1 MNAQKF
7 TQKSL
12 EAIQWAQDA
21 ALSRGS
27 MQIEQQHLLLALVE
41 QQGGLIPQLL
51 QAAGSN
57 TEVLRRELDTELS
70 RIPAVSGSGRE
81 PDKVY
86 VSQEV
91 DRTLI
96 AAEKQAADMKDAFV
110 SVEHIFLALLDK
122 PNAALSRVFT
132 AAEVDKNR
140 FLSALAAVR
149 GNQRVTSDN
158 PEETYDV
165 LKKYGQDLVEL
176 ARKEKIDLV
185 VPGPELPLT
194 KGITDRM
201 REAGI
206 PCFGPDAYCAR
217 LEGSKAFAKDVM
229 NRAGVPTAHSQVF
242 TDPDKA
248 KNAVVKLGAP
258 LVVKADG
265 LAAGKG
271 VVVAMTTQEALDA
284 VDDIMCKRAHG
295 AAGAKLVIEE
305 FLVGEEASFLCL
317 CDGKTAVPLPS
328 AQDHKAAYDGDQ
340 GPNTGG
346 MGAYSPAP
354 ILPYNEAEAMADTV
368 IRPILAALAK
378 DGHPFVGVLYA
389 GLMMT
394 ENGPKVLE
402 YNTRFGDPECQPLLM
417 RLEGDLVQ
425 IMLDCI
431 EGKLRPESLTHT
443 SQTALGVVV
452 AAEGYPHAYPR
463 GMVIEGLDEA
473 DALPG
478 VKVFH
483 SGTSMDGDKTL
494 SSGGRV
500 LCVTALGDTLA
511 DAQARAYEGVKAIR
525 MDKSFHR
532 SDIGQKGIRRLEQ
545 LAQEEK

>member
-1 MNAQKF
+1 MRI
-7 TQKSL
+7 L
-12 EAIQWAQDA
+12 VI
-21 ALSRGS
+21 GS
-27 MQIEQQHLLLALVE
+27 GGREHALVWKLKQSPRVSE
-41 QQGGLIPQLL
+41 VFVAPGNGGTAREGAINV
-51 QAAGSN
+51 AVDAGD
-57 TEVLRRELDTELS
+57 LD
-70 RIPAVSGSGRE
+70 G
-81 PDKVY
+81 
-86 VSQEV
+86 
-91 DRTLI
+91 
-96 AAEKQAADMKDAFV
+96 
-110 SVEHIFLALLDK
+110 
-122 PNAALSRVFT
+122 
-132 AAEVDKNR
+132 
-140 FLSALAAVR
+140 
-149 GNQRVTSDN
+149 
-158 PEETYDV
+158 
-165 LKKYGQDLVEL
+165 LVEL

-354 ILPYNEAEAMADTV
+354 ILPYNEAEAMVDTV

-425 IMLDCI
+425 IMMDCI

-443 SQTALGVVV
+443 SQTALGVLV
-452 AAEGYPHAYPR
+452 AAF
-463 GMVIEGLDEA
+463 
-473 DALPG
+473 
-478 VKVFH
+478 VF
-483 SGTSMDGDKTL
+483 
-494 SSGGRV
+494 
-500 LCVTALGDTLA
+500 
-511 DAQARAYEGVKAIR
+511 
-525 MDKSFHR
+525 
-532 SDIGQKGIRRLEQ
+532 
-545 LAQEEK
+545 

>member
-1 MNAQKF
+1 MSDSK
-7 TQKSL
+7 
-12 EAIQWAQDA
+12 ID
-21 ALSRGS
+21 
-27 MQIEQQHLLLALVE
+27 ILLLGSGGREHALLTKLAESPRAGKMWVAPGN
-41 QQGGLIPQLL
+41 GGMDATAEVADLDPESPEGVAAW
-51 QAAGSN
+51 AAGHGIGLVVIGP
-57 TEVLRRELDTELS
+57 EAPLV
-70 RIPAVSGSGRE
+70 AGV
-81 PDKVY
+81 
-86 VSQEV
+86 
-91 DRTLI
+91 
-96 AAEKQAADMKDAFV
+96 AD
-110 SVEHIFLALLDK
+110 
-122 PNAALSRVFT
+122 
-132 AAEVDKNR
+132 
-140 FLSALAAVR
+140 AVR
-149 GNQRVTSDN
+149 
-158 PEETYDV
+158 
-165 LKKYGQDLVEL
+165 
-176 ARKEKIDLV
+176 A
-185 VPGPELPLT
+185 
-194 KGITDRM
+194 
-201 REAGI
+201 AGI
-206 PCFGPDAYCAR
+206 PTFGPNGKAAQM
-217 LEGSKAFAKDVM
+217 EGSKKFAKEVM
-229 NRAGVPTAHSQVF
+229 ERAGVPTAAYRSF
-242 TDPDKA
+242 TDEESCSAYVREVGGPI
-248 KNAVVKLGAP
+248 
-258 LVVKADG
+258 VVKADG

-452 AAEGYPHAYPR
+452 AAEGYPHAYPK

>member
-1 MNAQKF
+1 MKILVVGGGGREHAIIKSLKKSPRVSEIYAAPGNGGIAADAICTGIGAKDLDAITAFAKDNAIDF
-7 TQKSL
+7 AVVAPDDPLVLGAVDRL
-12 EAIQWAQDA
+12 EAI
-21 ALSRGS
+21 
-27 MQIEQQHLLLALVE
+27 
-41 QQGGLIPQLL
+41 
-51 QAAGSN
+51 
-57 TEVLRRELDTELS
+57 
-70 RIPAVSGSGRE
+70 
-81 PDKVY
+81 
-86 VSQEV
+86 
-91 DRTLI
+91 
-96 AAEKQAADMKDAFV
+96 
-110 SVEHIFLALLDK
+110 
-122 PNAALSRVFT
+122 
-132 AAEVDKNR
+132 
-140 FLSALAAVR
+140 
-149 GNQRVTSDN
+149 
-158 PEETYDV
+158 
-165 LKKYGQDLVEL
+165 
-176 ARKEKIDLV
+176 
-185 VPGPELPLT
+185 
-194 KGITDRM
+194 
-201 REAGI
+201 GI
-206 PCFGPDAYCAR
+206 PCFGPNKAAAI
-217 LEGSKAFAKDVM
+217 LEGSKVFSKDLM
-229 NRAGVPTAHSQVF
+229 KKYHIPTAEYAVF
-242 TDPDKA
+242 DDMDQAQAYLKT
-248 KNAVVKLGAP
+248 AP
-258 LVVKADG
+258 IPTVVKADG

-452 AAEGYPHAYPR
+452 AAEGYPHAYPK

>member
-1 MNAQKF
+1 MRI
-7 TQKSL
+7 L
-12 EAIQWAQDA
+12 VI
-21 ALSRGS
+21 GS
-27 MQIEQQHLLLALVE
+27 GGREHALVWKLKQSPRVSE
-41 QQGGLIPQLL
+41 VFVAPGNGGTAREGAINV
-51 QAAGSN
+51 AVDAGD
-57 TEVLRRELDTELS
+57 LD
-70 RIPAVSGSGRE
+70 G
-81 PDKVY
+81 
-86 VSQEV
+86 
-91 DRTLI
+91 
-96 AAEKQAADMKDAFV
+96 
-110 SVEHIFLALLDK
+110 
-122 PNAALSRVFT
+122 
-132 AAEVDKNR
+132 
-140 FLSALAAVR
+140 
-149 GNQRVTSDN
+149 
-158 PEETYDV
+158 
-165 LKKYGQDLVEL
+165 LVEL

-206 PCFGPDAYCAR
+206 PCFGPDAYWAR

-452 AAEGYPHAYPR
+452 AAEGYPHAYPK

>member
-1 MNAQKF
+1 MSIFQGGEVVRI
-7 TQKSL
+7 L
-12 EAIQWAQDA
+12 VI
-21 ALSRGS
+21 GS
-27 MQIEQQHLLLALVE
+27 GGREHALVWKLKQSPRVSE
-41 QQGGLIPQLL
+41 VFVAPGNGGTAREGAINV
-51 QAAGSN
+51 AVDAGD
-57 TEVLRRELDTELS
+57 LD
-70 RIPAVSGSGRE
+70 G
-81 PDKVY
+81 
-86 VSQEV
+86 
-91 DRTLI
+91 
-96 AAEKQAADMKDAFV
+96 
-110 SVEHIFLALLDK
+110 
-122 PNAALSRVFT
+122 
-132 AAEVDKNR
+132 
-140 FLSALAAVR
+140 
-149 GNQRVTSDN
+149 
-158 PEETYDV
+158 
-165 LKKYGQDLVEL
+165 LVEL

-271 VVVAMTTQEALDA
+271 VVVAKTTQEALDA

-354 ILPYNEAEAMADTV
+354 IVPDAELEKMADIA
-368 IRPILAALAK
+368 IRPILAEMARQ
-378 DGHPFVGVLYA
+378 GHPFTGILYA

-394 ENGPKVLE
+394 KDGPKVLE
-402 YNTRFGDPECQPLLM
+402 YNVRFGDPECEPLLM
-417 RLEGDLVQ
+417 RLESDLLE
-425 IMLDCI
+425 IMDACIDGRLD
-431 EGKLRPESLTHT
+431 EVKLSIRPES
-443 SQTALGVVV
+443 ALGVVI
-452 AAEGYPHAYPR
+452 AAEGYPGSYPK
-463 GMVIEGLDEA
+463 GMEIKGIDAV
-473 DALPG
+473 DALPDT
-478 VKVFH
+478 KVFQA
-483 SGTSMDGDKTL
+483 GTKREGSRTL

-500 LCVTALGDTLA
+500 LCVTALGKGLA
-511 DAQARAYEGVKAIR
+511 EAQKRAYEAVAKID
-525 MDKSFHR
+525 MEKSQHR
-532 SDIGQKGIRRLEQ
+532 SDIGAKGLRRL
-545 LAQEEK
+545 

>member
-1 MNAQKF
+1 MRI
-7 TQKSL
+7 L
-12 EAIQWAQDA
+12 VI
-21 ALSRGS
+21 GS
-27 MQIEQQHLLLALVE
+27 GGREHALVWKLKQSPRVSE
-41 QQGGLIPQLL
+41 VFVAPGNGGTAREGAINV
-51 QAAGSN
+51 AVDAGD
-57 TEVLRRELDTELS
+57 LD
-70 RIPAVSGSGRE
+70 G
-81 PDKVY
+81 
-86 VSQEV
+86 
-91 DRTLI
+91 
-96 AAEKQAADMKDAFV
+96 
-110 SVEHIFLALLDK
+110 
-122 PNAALSRVFT
+122 
-132 AAEVDKNR
+132 
-140 FLSALAAVR
+140 
-149 GNQRVTSDN
+149 
-158 PEETYDV
+158 
-165 LKKYGQDLVEL
+165 LVEL

-242 TDPDKA
+242 TD
-248 KNAVVKLGAP
+248 P

-425 IMLDCI
+425 IMMDCI

-452 AAEGYPHAYPR
+452 AAEGYPHAYPK

-483 SGTSMDGDKTL
+483 SGTSMDGGKTL

>member
-1 MNAQKF
+1 MRI
-7 TQKSL
+7 L
-12 EAIQWAQDA
+12 VI
-21 ALSRGS
+21 GS
-27 MQIEQQHLLLALVE
+27 GGREHALVWKLKQSPRVSE
-41 QQGGLIPQLL
+41 VFVAPGNGGTAREGAINV
-51 QAAGSN
+51 AVDAGD
-57 TEVLRRELDTELS
+57 LD
-70 RIPAVSGSGRE
+70 G
-81 PDKVY
+81 
-86 VSQEV
+86 
-91 DRTLI
+91 
-96 AAEKQAADMKDAFV
+96 
-110 SVEHIFLALLDK
+110 
-122 PNAALSRVFT
+122 
-132 AAEVDKNR
+132 
-140 FLSALAAVR
+140 
-149 GNQRVTSDN
+149 
-158 PEETYDV
+158 
-165 LKKYGQDLVEL
+165 LVEL

-346 MGAYSPAP
+346 MGAYSPVPQIGQDVIDTAIETIVKP
-354 ILPYNEAEAMADTV
+354 TVQAMADEGT
-368 IRPILAALAK
+368 
-378 DGHPFVGVLYA
+378 PFTGILYA
-389 GLMMT
+389 GLIAT
-394 ENGPKVLE
+394 ADGPKVIE
-402 YNTRFGDPECQPLLM
+402 FNARFGDPETEVVLPKLTS
-417 RLEGDLVQ
+417 DLGAG
-425 IMLDCI
+425 INAILNG
-431 EGKLRPESLTHT
+431 ETPEFTWDEDNAT
-443 SQTALGVVV
+443 LGVVI
-452 AAEGYPHAYPR
+452 ASEGYPTNVVKGAAIPEITVDDDSHVYYAGVAR
-463 GMVIEGLDEA
+463 GEHGLVA
-473 DALPG
+473 N
-478 VKVFH
+478 
-483 SGTSMDGDKTL
+483 S
-494 SSGGRV
+494 GRV
-500 LCVTALGDTLA
+500 LLVETSAADIKAAQDKVYAIIDKLDTKGMFY
-511 DAQARAYEGVKAIR
+511 R
-525 MDKSFHR
+525 H
-532 SDIGQKGIRRLEQ
+532 DIGFKALN
-545 LAQEEK
+545 A